1 MQDSVNLIALVC
13 AALASMGFGVYT
25 AYAIVRGAFAL
36 MHWHAQQNA
45 PAKLKPSTEPAPA
58 S

>member
-1 MQDSVNLIALVC
+1 MQDLLNLVALVC

-25 AYAIVRGAFAL
+25 AYALVKAAFAL
-36 MHWHAQQNA
+36 MHWHAQQSA
-45 PAKLKPSTEPAPA
+45 PAKLKPITEPARV